1 MSRQWRSRRSR
12 WERQKGLGVCP
23 SGGTGSTAPRS
34 WSVNAFCVMVKTYS
48 WIPKCKTK
56 CIMYNLRVLN
66 YACEIIQA
74 CKDIS
79 VGCRWYQSRFRGV
92 NMSSE
97 PSKELFNTIGER
109 HERNERQFFRWICYQ
124 GSCAKHLT
132 IEFYTVVM
140 LLTFI
145 LNIISIPS
153 PLTLSFQA

>member
-12 WERQKGLGVCP
+12 WERQMGLGVCP
-23 SGGTGSTAPRS
+23 SRGTGSTAPRS
-34 WSVNAFCVMVKTYS
+34 CSVNAFCVMVKTYS

-66 YACEIIQA
+66 YAREIIQA

-97 PSKELFNTIGER
+97 PSKELFNTIGGR
-109 HERNERQFFRWICYQ
+109 HERNERQFFSLDLLSRQLCKAFNYRILY
-124 GSCAKHLT
+124 GRYAAN
-132 IEFYTVVM
+132 IYTK
-140 LLTFI
+140 LL
-145 LNIISIPS
+145 
-153 PLTLSFQA
+153 